1 MINYETATNEEI
13 LTEYNKAIRLS
24 FYYIAAEGNYN
35 QEKKDRDEN
44 SKNIFILENEIKNRK
59 LTVDFS

>member
-24 FYYIAAEGNYN
+24 FYYMAAEGNYN
-35 QEKKDRDEN
+35 QEKKDRGEVAR
-44 SKNIFILENEIKNRK
+44 EIKK
-59 LTVDFS
+59 ELKQLAGIK